1 MAESA
6 VQAEE
11 LSQFLATI
19 WRGDDDVTP
28 FDLIL
33 AAVHVGGYAA
43 LAKQNNQVVGA
54 SFGFLGSV
62 AGESILHSHVTGAS
76 VSGAGLALKKH
87 QFQWAQARELS
98 AITWTFDPL
107 VRRNCVFNF
116 EKLGALAIEYLPN
129 FYGTMTDAINAGDFS
144 DRLFA
149 YWPIDSIEPAAKPNV
164 EQIALKNID
173 GKPVKQSFDDRN
185 AYWVE
190 LPEDIESLRKTDLDL
205 AKIWRETVRE
215 ALHEPIDSGWFIR
228 SINKDRTAILV
239 EPATSDYEFGEEE

>member
-6 VQAEE
+6 RQAEE
-11 LSQFLATI
+11 LSQFLGTI
-19 WRGDDDVTP
+19 WQGDDDVTP

-43 LAKQNNQVVGA
+43 VAKQHNEIVGA

-76 VSGAGLALKKH
+76 VAGAGLALKQH
-87 QFQWAQARELS
+87 QFKWAKEHELS

-129 FYGTMTDAINAGDFS
+129 FYGTMTDVINAGDFS

-149 YWPIDSIEPAAKPNV
+149 YWPIEASVPSKAPIV
-164 EQIALKNID
+164 EQVAVKNID
-173 GKPVKQSFDDRN
+173 GRPVFQAFNQQSAF
-185 AYWVE
+185 WVE
-190 LPEDIESLRKTDLDL
+190 LPADIETMRKEDLDL
-205 AKIWRETVRE
+205 AKQWRATVRE
-215 ALHEPIDSGWFIR
+215 ALHEPIESGWFIR
-228 SINKDRTAILV
+228 SINKERTAILV